1 MRHAASYFRVGNL
14 LGVGQEQK
22 DVADVEAGVALGNEV
37 FAVALDHYYQG
48 ARWELHFAHQV
59 AIG

>member
-1 MRHAASYFRVGNL
+1 MACPYIRRDL
-14 LGVGQEQK
+14 LGVGQEQE
-22 DVADVEAGVALGNEV
+22 DIADVEAGVALGNEV
-37 FAVALDHYYQG
+37 FAVALDHHYQC